1 MALNVGELVGFASLE
16 TRDLDRGANHVTA
29 VMQGLAGDVTR
40 TSEQAGT
47 GAGQGL
53 IGRMVD
59 QIRAGAAQAAQGL
72 ANALTPGS
80 AAAGDQAGTTAA
92 AALQAQLDAGARQAG
107 ASAGTALDGALG
119 SEARAAGSS
128 AGDEAGT
135 ALNTSL
141 ESEADQ
147 AGADAG
153 EAAGMSLKTKLV
165 AGAAVAGAAAG
176 AVMFKGITEGFAQDL
191 SADMMNA
198 ALGSTPA
205 HAKVYAKAA
214 GDIYKS
220 TISESF
226 DEAAQLVKVVMG
238 AGLIDP
244 DASVGQIKKISA
256 AASDMSRL
264 FDQDVTMSV
273 KAAASMIKT
282 GLAKD
287 ATEAFDVMTAGFR
300 DLGAPA
306 DDLSETFYEYSPF
319 FKQFG
324 LDAKQSLGVMK
335 QGLDAGAW
343 STDKI
348 GDAFKEFSLRMTAA
362 KDETKDNAF
371 KAMGLDFDT
380 MQAKIA
386 KGGEG
391 AREAMALI
399 MDKLRGVKDAA
410 TQAQIVQDLFGGP
423 GEDLGASIFALN
435 LDTAGKGLDNVAGS
449 ADRAGDTMRN
459 NASTKIEAFKRTLE
473 QAFIE
478 VLGNKVLPRVIA
490 FGREMKQEFGPAV
503 KDAGRWVRD
512 DLVPV
517 LRDVAGWLND
527 YVVPAAVAT
536 GRVVRDDVVP
546 AMKDA
551 ATWIGN
557 NKEPLLGVAAAIML
571 FLLPAMVAA
580 GVGATVSAATQVT
593 AWVLTKT
600 TATTSAATSVA
611 AHWATIGGWI
621 AAGAQAVVS
630 GAVIVGQW
638 ILMGT
643 QATIRG
649 AQMAAAWIVALG
661 PIAWVTVAVIAIA
674 ALVIYYWDEIV
685 AGTQRAWGWVRDH
698 TIGAASALWG
708 WIRDTW
714 SSASGWVGEK
724 TRAVGTAVI
733 NAFAGMV
740 TGAQDKGR
748 NLVDWLRGLPGD
760 LLRALGDTGRLLWDA
775 GTRILQGLIDGVMSK
790 LGSLKS
796 ALGSVTSMIPDWKGP
811 ATRDAKLLTG
821 NGKLI
826 MRGFMAG
833 IDSQTPALRAQLG
846 ALTASMPSMA
856 APARITSVGGTTP
869 VAESRTGPLV
879 QINGGW
885 HSSGEDP
892 ERMAEALDWRLRGR

>member
-214 GDIYKS
+214 GDIYKA

-478 VLGNKVLPRVIA
+478 VLGNKVLPRAIA

-593 AWVLTKT
+593 AWVLTRT
-600 TATTSAATSVA
+600 TATTSAVQSVT

-621 AAGAQAVVS
+621 AAAAAATWNAGVVVA
-630 GAVIVGQW
+630 GWV
-638 ILMGT
+638 LMGT
-643 QATIRG
+643 QALIRG
-649 AQMAAAWIVALG
+649 AQMAAAWVIALG
-661 PIAWVTVAVIAIA
+661 PIAWVTVAIIAIA
-674 ALVIYYWDEIV
+674 GLVIYYWDEIV
-685 AGTQRAWGWVRDH
+685 GATKAAWSWV
-698 TIGAASALWG
+698 
-708 WIRDTW
+708 
-714 SSASGWVGEK
+714 VG
-724 TRAVGTAVI
+724 I
-733 NAFAGMV
+733 V
-740 TGAQDKGR
+740 TGAWSSIKDGASSAGRWVSDKVSALGSAVVGFFGSMKDGAQEKGR
-748 NLVDWLRGLPGD
+748 ALMDWVRGIPGSIRDGLGD
-760 LLRALGDTGRLLWDA
+760 LGGLLWNA
-775 GTRILQGLIDGVMSK
+775 GASIVRGLIDGAKSK
-790 LGSLKS
+790 FQDVKNTLSNLTDM
-796 ALGSVTSMIPDWKGP
+796 LPDWKGP

-826 MRGFMAG
+826 MAGFMRG
-833 IDSQTPALRAQLG
+833 IDSQTPALRAQLAG
-846 ALTASMPSMA
+846 LTASMPSMA
-856 APARITSVGGTTP
+856 APARIASVGGTTP

-885 HSSGEDP
+885 HSSGES
-892 ERMAEALDWRLRGR
+892 EEQLAEALDWRLRGR